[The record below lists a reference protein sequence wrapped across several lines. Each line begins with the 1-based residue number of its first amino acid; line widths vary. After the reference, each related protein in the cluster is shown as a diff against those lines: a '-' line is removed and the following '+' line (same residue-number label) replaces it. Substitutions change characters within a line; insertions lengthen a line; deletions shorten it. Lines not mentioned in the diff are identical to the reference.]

1 MCTILLLFQFVKDF
15 PVVISEN
22 RDASMLKYME
32 MAKVNPEALADR
44 PPKVFFPN
52 SGRGSKP
59 SNEVPFVGPFDVTNV
74 TWMGVNQHRVVLALT
89 NGYAPGEDA
98 RSERIEKSRGTLA
111 VEALHST
118 SSASAAVQY
127 IKHALETGE
136 YKSVNFFVAD
146 ADGAWAIHFWGKQ
159 PEMIALS
166 PGVHVFGNCYFPRPL
181 QTNEGSADTKWLET
195 DTKIRVNRANQILP
209 HIPHFDRPPVAK
221 LDALVGLRSIITD
234 HEGDPTRA
242 MSICRHAAPGDAEGR
257 RTLSN
262 TTIFLHATELARSEI
277 YYNPGNP
284 CEHKWK
290 SYSHLLQPECFEQC
304 YVESPEEESST
315 QKSGA
320 TSGSAVGKP
329 IFGKF
334 PLDR

>member
-22 RDASMLKYME
+22 RDASLLKYME
-32 MAKVNPEALADR
+32 MAKVNAEALADR
-44 PPKVFFPN
+44 PPKVFYPA
-52 SGRGSKP
+52 SPRGSTP

-74 TWMGVNQHRVVLALT
+74 TWIGINQHRVVLALT

-98 RSERIEKSRGTLA
+98 RSESIERSRGQLA
-111 VEALHST
+111 VEVLHS
-118 SSASAAVQY
+118 ARSAATAVQDL
-127 IKHALETGE
+127 KRALETGDC
-136 YKSVNFFVAD
+136 KSVNFFVAD
-146 ADGAWAIHFWGKQ
+146 AKGAWSIHYWGG
-159 PEMIALS
+159 PPDIVALS
-166 PGVHVFGNCYFPRPL
+166 PGAHVFGNCYFPRPL

-195 DTKIRVNRANQILP
+195 DTKIRVNRAYQMIP
-209 HIPHFDRPPVAK
+209 QVPHFAQPPISKV
-221 LDALVGLRSIITD
+221 DALAGIRSIITD

-242 MSICRHAAPGDAEGR
+242 MSICRHAAPGNVENR

-290 SYSHLLQPECFEQC
+290 SYSDLLQPECFECC
-304 YVESPEEESST
+304 YVDAGERGSDQ
-315 QKSGA
+315 QKGRERSRNEGR
-320 TSGSAVGKP
+320 KP
-329 IFGKF
+329 LFGKF